1 MLYRELLSD
10 EESKEDLIAT
20 IVDILGYA
28 APEYLFNVL
37 ADQAKQATFQL
48 NDLNK
53 AFVQLASTY
62 NQFNG
67 LFDDVDLQS
76 KNLGQMSNNET

>member
-1 MLYRELLSD
+1 MYRELLSD

-28 APEYLFNVL
+28 IAPEYLFNVL

-53 AFVQLASTY
+53 ALCNWHLPTINLMGYLMMWIS
-62 NQFNG
+62 NQ
-67 LFDDVDLQS
+67 
-76 KNLGQMSNNET
+76 KN

>member
-1 MLYRELLSD
+1 
-10 EESKEDLIAT
+10 T

-28 APEYLFNVL
+28 ISPEYLFNVL

-53 AFVQLASTY
+53 AFLASHIY
-62 NQFNG
+62 GKILSAKF
-67 LFDDVDLQS
+67 
-76 KNLGQMSNNET
+76 E

>member
-1 MLYRELLSD
+1 YRELLSD

-28 APEYLFNVL
+28 ISPEYLFNVL

-53 AFVQLASTY
+53 AFLASHIY
-62 NQFNG
+62 GKILSAKF
-67 LFDDVDLQS
+67 
-76 KNLGQMSNNET
+76 E